1 MICVGQKE
9 KETQEFGQT
18 SQWWR
23 AVDYVGSA
31 SSSVVAHV
39 SPGQLARVI
48 SMFWWG
54 LTKWV

>member
-9 KETQEFGQT
+9 KEIQEFGQT

-39 SPGQLARVI
+39 SPGQLTRVI
-48 SMFWWG
+48 SMFG
-54 LTKWV
+54 EA